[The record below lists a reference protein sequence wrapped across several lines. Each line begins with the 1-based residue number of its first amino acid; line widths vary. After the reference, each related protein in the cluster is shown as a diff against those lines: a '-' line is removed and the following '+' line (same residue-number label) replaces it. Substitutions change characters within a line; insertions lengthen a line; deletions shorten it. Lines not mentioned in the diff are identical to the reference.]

1 MPVRAVYRKVS
12 RIRSRFG
19 ATAPRV
25 VVRGHFP
32 WYWSVALLAVSV
44 SLIFAAGWLLLRLNG
59 TLDSRDELALLREQV
74 RLQQEELTG
83 LRSVVGTGDSV
94 LSIERATQQ
103 QLVGKIRN
111 LEGENSALKEDLLL
125 FERIVS
131 VPTEEAVVRIEA
143 FRVFHD
149 DESRYR
155 YRLVLAFRPNK
166 ASPDFRGRF
175 QLAVSY
181 SAGGSEHTLVLPDP
195 VSSSGFPVELKHF
208 SRREG
213 GFELPVGSVLI
224 AVEARVLQG
233 DLLRARRSA
242 AL

>member
-1 MPVRAVYRKVS
+1 
-12 RIRSRFG
+12 
-19 ATAPRV
+19 
-25 VVRGHFP
+25 
-32 WYWSVALLAVSV
+32 
-44 SLIFAAGWLLLRLNG
+44 LRLNG
-59 TLDSRDELALLREQV
+59 TLDSQDELALLREKV
-74 RLQQEELTG
+74 RLQQEELSG
-83 LRSVVGTGDSV
+83 LRSAVGTGDSV

-103 QLVGKIRN
+103 QLVGKIRD

-131 VPTEEAVVRIEA
+131 VPPEEAVVRIEA
-143 FRVFHD
+143 FRIFHD
-149 DESRYR
+149 DERRYR
-155 YRLVLAFRPNK
+155 YRLVLAFRPSK

-181 SAGGSEHTLVLPDP
+181 SLGGSGHTLVLPDAVP
-195 VSSSGFPVELKHF
+195 SSGYPVELKHF

-224 AVEARVLQG
+224 GVEARVLQG

-242 AL
+242 VL